1 MDGRL
6 GAIRIFRNA
15 HLKLVMDFAFL
26 FKKLLTLTALVDP
39 FLAVPLFIAAT
50 GGMAPAARSRFAR
63 QLGLTV
69 ALGLLGGGLIGMHV
83 LSVMGVSLAAM
94 QFAGGTIAMLVA
106 LAMVLAKQ
114 ETVKMSAGEKSSAET
129 AASLVPLGIPL
140 LVGPAALSYVM
151 ATSGFTKAWDLV
163 SIVLPPVLVGLLTWI
178 VFSMA
183 SRTQKLF
190 SANALSVL
198 ERVTGFLLAAIAVEM
213 MSTGLKGMFPL
224 LAS

>member
-1 MDGRL
+1 MD
-6 GAIRIFRNA
+6 I
-15 HLKLVMDFAFL
+15 AFL

-39 FLAVPLFIAAT
+39 FLAVPLFLAAT
-50 GGMAPAARSRFAR
+50 GSMTSAARARFAQ

-69 ALGLLGGGLIGMHV
+69 GLGLLGGGLIGMHV
-83 LSVMGVSLAAM
+83 LAIMGVSLAAM

-106 LAMVLAKQ
+106 LAMVLAKE
-114 ETVKMSAGEKSSAET
+114 ETVKMSAGEKTSAET

-140 LVGPAALSYVM
+140 LVGPAALSFVM
-151 ATSGFTKAWDLV
+151 ATSSFTRASDLV
-163 SIVLPPVLVGLLTWI
+163 SIVLPPVFVGLLTWV

-198 ERVTGFLLAAIAVEM
+198 ERITGFLLAAIAVEM
-213 MSTGLKGMFPL
+213 MATGLKGIFPL
-224 LAS
+224 LSH